1 MFRGTIQSGFPQA
14 PSPDEAGGGE
24 PSDLELVARA
34 RQGGRE
40 AFTVL
45 VERYRPRVHALI
57 NNMVRNDA
65 DAWDLTQET
74 FLKAW
79 LALGRFEARASFFTW
94 LYRIAHNVTYD
105 FLRRRKPAQTTGAFE
120 EEWQSAHLDAGADGI
135 ADDSPPPEAGLVR
148 ADLRAALDKA
158 LAQLSPDHRQTI
170 LLKEVQ
176 DLKYHEI
183 AKVMDCSIGTVMSRL
198 FYARKRL
205 QELLREARADF
216 DGIDE

>member
-1 MFRGTIQSGFPQA
+1 MLRDLIQSGFLRA
-14 PSPDEAGGGE
+14 PAPEPAGEG
-24 PSDLELVARA
+24 PSDHDLVARS
-34 RQGGRE
+34 RDGDRT
-40 AFTVL
+40 AFTIL
-45 VERYRPRVHALI
+45 VERYRSRVHAMI
-57 NNMVRNDA
+57 YNMVRNDA

-105 FLRRRKPAQTTGAFE
+105 FLRRRRPGQTAGTFE
-120 EEWQSAHLDAGADGI
+120 EEWQSAHLASEAAEVADTTE
-135 ADDSPPPEAGLVR
+135 PPEAALVR

-183 AKVMDCSIGTVMSRL
+183 AEIMGCSIGTVMSRL
-198 FYARKRL
+198 FYARRRL
-205 QELLREARADF
+205 AALLSDLGEDRST
-216 DGIDE
+216 